1 MPYVPVYRSR
11 LTRFLGRGWRLTA
24 AVFVVSLLYGSVASN
39 VSAQELRPS
48 LKMPTAIASVAA
60 AADWASTY
68 HALTNYHVRETN
80 VLLQPF
86 QGSPAKIVAVGAAI
100 DVGTFT
106 AWNMMI
112 GPRHPK
118 VAAAGMWG
126 MAAFRTF
133 LVYHNLRNETRALRR
148 VP

>member
-1 MPYVPVYRSR
+1 MPYIPVYRNRS
-11 LTRFLGRGWRLTA
+11 RFLGRGWRLVA
-24 AVFVVSLLYGSVASN
+24 AVFVVSLLQGIVAGRA
-39 VSAQELRPS
+39 SAQEMRPS
-48 LKMPTAIASVAA
+48 LRMPTTLASVAA

-86 QGSPAKIVAVGAAI
+86 QKSPGKLVAIGAAI

-106 AWNMMI
+106 AWNMMM

-133 LVYHNLRNETRALRR
+133 LVVHNLHNETRALRR
-148 VP
+148 LP